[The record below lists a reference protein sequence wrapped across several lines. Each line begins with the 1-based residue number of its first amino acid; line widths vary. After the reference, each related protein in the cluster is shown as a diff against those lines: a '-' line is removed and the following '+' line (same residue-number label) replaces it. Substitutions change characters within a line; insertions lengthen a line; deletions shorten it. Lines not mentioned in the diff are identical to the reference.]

1 MGIIEAIEIT
11 RDVAASNW
19 HADDEQRQAMA
30 MVADLIAAY
39 DLLEPKERLR
49 LEEALYA
56 VAPHLRLTPADI
68 DEIDAELA
76 DLAHEAEYQRTLDA
90 GFTDVCPICGQQH

>member
-56 VAPHLRLTPADI
+56 VVPHLRLTQAEI
-68 DEIDAELA
+68 DEIAA
-76 DLAHEAEYQRTLDA
+76 DLEHEAEYQRTLDA

>member
-19 HADDEQRQAMA
+19 HANDEERQAMA

-56 VAPHLRLTPADI
+56 VAPHLRLTPADAANNT
-68 DEIDAELA
+68 DSRRERELS
-76 DLAHEAEYQRTLDA
+76 A
-90 GFTDVCPICGQQH
+90 GTSDKKGL